1 MLGNVLSKGWAAIYK
16 LSEDFVW
23 QRENKIWMINQEDVY
38 FREILPLDQVFFVL
52 VSFLWH

>member
-1 MLGNVLSKGWAAIYK
+1 MLGNVVSKGWAAIYK